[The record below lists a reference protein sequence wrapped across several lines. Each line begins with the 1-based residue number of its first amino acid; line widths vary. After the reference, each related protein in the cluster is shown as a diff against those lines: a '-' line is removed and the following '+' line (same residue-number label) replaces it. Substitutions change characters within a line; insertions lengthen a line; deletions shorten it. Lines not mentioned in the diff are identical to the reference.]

1 MLREA
6 APIIRRLQDKAVPAK
21 VKRALSRAVKR
32 KFGRKATKQSTNT
45 S

>member
-21 VKRALSRAVKR
+21 VKRALSGAVKR
-32 KFGRKATKQSTNT
+32 KFGQKTQKTDINT